1 MKTIL
6 LATALAIAPVLAVP
20 AFAVD
25 TAAPAAGASDPAPAA
40 ASTPAASPRA
50 KMMFWF
56 LDRNGDGVIDA
67 TEITAFR
74 TARFNALDA
83 NGDGKLTKEEALAGM
98 AGWRDHGPRK
108 GGKPG
113 GPMEHD
119 AMAAGD
125 MGPDG
130 AGPGPDGP
138 GPGPGPKGPDGK
150 GPDGKGPHHGD
161 KKEHRAEWKARQE
174 KREARML
181 ERMGFTDGVTEI
193 TLATFLAQPMPM
205 LMRVDIDKNGSITRE
220 EFLAAA
226 AKVRGPAP
234 N

>member
-6 LATALAIAPVLAVP
+6 LATVLAIAPVLAVP

-25 TAAPAAGASDPAPAA
+25 TAAPAAAASDPAPKVAPA
-40 ASTPAASPRA
+40 PAAGPRA

-67 TEITAFR
+67 AEITAFR

-98 AGWRDHGPRK
+98 AGWRGHGPHK

-130 AGPGPDGP
+130 AGPGPDA
-138 GPGPGPKGPDGK
+138 KGPDAK
-150 GPDGKGPHHGD
+150 GPGAGKHHGD
-161 KKEHRAEWKARQE
+161 KGWKERRADREARQE

-181 ERMGFTDGVTEI
+181 ERMGFTNGVTEI

-205 LMRVDIDKNGSITRE
+205 LMRADIDKNGSITRE

-226 AKVRGPAP
+226 AKGRGPAP